1 MLITDVFEQNSGTF
15 VIPVF
20 QRNYDWGIEQCRRLL
35 QDLEKLIPIRK
46 RDASSEHFFGATV
59 RKINNTST
67 GYETMII
74 DGQQRMVTT
83 TLVLLVIRN
92 LFQQREYAP
101 SQEEEK
107 NEDQEKIGDINRL
120 LKERKTRKIRFH
132 LSLRDNEAYVSLF
145 NGENESFP
153 NTHITKNYNC
163 IFKHIK
169 TSSFS
174 LEDWLDAVYGLR
186 IIDIRLDERESAQE
200 IFESLNSTGLALSH
214 SNMVKNFLLMDLN
227 SADQKEFYEDYW
239 LKAERLAN
247 NENGN
252 MDDFLRDFLTMYNQ
266 KVCGK
271 SAVYKE
277 YREYAIGKNTST
289 LMKELLDSA
298 KDWGR
303 ITGTLQDDRLISSN
317 MAHLRQ
323 TNQNVIRP
331 FLLSVARRYR
341 NKEISYDEFNQILRI
356 IESYL
361 MRYLL
366 SGEKGNGLNKI
377 FGNLDRNILKYDET
391 FDHYVDKLIYHLT
404 HIEGDYRFRTNKEFG
419 EELAQYR
426 YRKNTDQKI
435 LVNILDRLEN
445 FDSKEGQ
452 DILSKVEDSTYSIEH
467 IMPQTLDESWVT
479 SLGSHYKQIH
489 DQWINSLGNLTVTAY
504 NSQYSNQS
512 FDKKKNCP
520 GGFASSGIRLNHFIA
535 KQFQWGELEIKERLE
550 WMISQLEQA
559 FLYPKT
565 DYQPPKVVHQS
576 VGLDEMWRTEYYPIN
591 LYLNGTSFKPLKNM
605 KNVMVLTV
613 KELYVEHPTL
623 IQEFAQQET
632 NHFST
637 YAKNNQPEKI
647 AEGVYLDTSMSNK
660 TKWSFL
666 KRIFEKTNTP
676 LDYFKLEV
684 GIRKK

>member
-1 MLITDVFEQNSGTF
+1 MKE
-15 VIPVF
+15 
-20 QRNYDWGIEQCRRLL
+20 
-35 QDLEKLIPIRK
+35 
-46 RDASSEHFFGATV
+46 
-59 RKINNTST
+59 
-67 GYETMII
+67 
-74 DGQQRMVTT
+74 
-83 TLVLLVIRN
+83 
-92 LFQQREYAP
+92 
-101 SQEEEK
+101 SQ
-107 NEDQEKIGDINRL
+107 
-120 LKERKTRKIRFH
+120 LKK
-132 LSLRDNEAYVSLF
+132 
-145 NGENESFP
+145 
-153 NTHITKNYNC
+153 
-163 IFKHIK
+163 
-169 TSSFS
+169 
-174 LEDWLDAVYGLR
+174 
-186 IIDIRLDERESAQE
+186 E

-214 SNMVKNFLLMDLN
+214 SDMVRNFLLMDLN
-227 SADQKEFYEDYW
+227 AADQKEFYEDYW

-247 NENGN
+247 NKNGN

-266 KVCGK
+266 VVCGK
-271 SAVYKE
+271 SEVYKE
-277 YREYAIGKNTST
+277 YREYARGKNTST

-303 ITGTLQDDRLISSN
+303 ITGTLQDDKLISSN

-366 SGEKGNGLNKI
+366 SGGKSNGLNKV
-377 FGNLDRNILKYDET
+377 FGSLDRDILNYDET
-391 FDHYVDKLIYHLT
+391 SDHYVDKLIYRLT

-426 YRKNTDQKI
+426 YRKNADRKI

-467 IMPQTLDESWVT
+467 IMPQNLDESWVT
-479 SLGSHYKQIH
+479 SLGSHYEQIH

-512 FDKKKNCP
+512 FDKKKNCV

-535 KQFQWGELEIKERLE
+535 KQSQWGEPEIKERLE

-576 VGLDEMWRTEYYPIN
+576 VGLNEIWRTEYYPIN
-591 LYLNGTSFKPLKNM
+591 LYLNGTSFKYLKNM
-605 KNVMVLTV
+605 KDVMVLTV
-613 KELYVEHPTL
+613 KELYAEHPARL
-623 IQEFAQQET
+623 QEFAQQET
-632 NHFST
+632 NRFST
-637 YAKNNQPEKI
+637 YAKNNKSEKI
-647 AEGVYLDTSMSNK
+647 ANGVYLENVISNDTK
-660 TKWSFL
+660 RKFL
-666 KRIFEKTNTP
+666 KDLFKATDTP
-676 LDYFKLEV
+676 LDSFKLEI
-684 GIRKK
+684 GRRKK